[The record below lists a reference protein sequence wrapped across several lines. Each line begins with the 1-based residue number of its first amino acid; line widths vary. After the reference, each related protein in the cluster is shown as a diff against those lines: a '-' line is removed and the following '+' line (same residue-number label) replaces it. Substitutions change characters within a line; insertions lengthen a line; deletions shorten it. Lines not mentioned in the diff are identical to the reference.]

1 MFNTVLWAFLLT
13 NASHCLYGDESLP
26 YTLSDHVEIV
36 ADSPESRPAH
46 NDCCLSDYNK
56 IDVAPNIIEA
66 DSLSSCKQDNGA
78 PCIVAGQNTKELK
91 GQTTPDNT
99 LKFKPAQLILPSA
112 LIATGIF
119 GVYHNG
125 FIKLNNTVQNGL
137 VDLRKSHYAHIDDY
151 IQYLPALTY
160 ATLGLLRVPCRL
172 SFKERIAVE
181 ATAYLAMAAIV
192 NIGKYSFREKRP
204 DSNARNSFPSGHSA
218 TVFTGAELMRLE
230 YGTAIGMAS
239 YAVAIGVAFLRLY
252 NGRHWVNDVLA
263 GAGVGILCARI
274 GYWLLPLYR
283 KWFKWNDS
291 PSKPITSL
299 VPSYSGKD
307 RSLALNFLFC
317 F

>member
-1 MFNTVLWAFLLT
+1 MFNTVLWAILLT
-13 NASHCLYGDESLP
+13 TTSHCLYGDEGLQ

-36 ADSPESRPAH
+36 TDSLESRPAQV
-46 NDCCLSDYNK
+46 DCRLSDYNNLSDCNK
-56 IDVAPNIIEA
+56 IDV
-66 DSLSSCKQDNGA
+66 DSLSSCKKDNGV
-78 PCIVAGQNTKELK
+78 PCIAAGKNTKELTE
-91 GQTTPDNT
+91 QTAPDNA
-99 LKFKPAQLILPSA
+99 LKFKPTQLILPSA

-125 FIKLNNTVQNGL
+125 FIKLNNTVQDGL
-137 VDLRKSHYAHIDDY
+137 VELRKSHYAHIDDY

-172 SFKERIAVE
+172 SFKERVAVE
-181 ATAYLAMAAIV
+181 ATSYLAMAAIV

-218 TVFTGAELMRLE
+218 TVFTGAELMRIE

-239 YAVAIGVAFLRLY
+239 YAVAISVAFLRLY

-274 GYWLLPLYR
+274 GYWMLPLYR

-291 PSKPITSL
+291 PSGVSASV
-299 VPSYSGKD
+299 VPSYSVKD
-307 RSLALNFLFC
+307 RNIALNLC
-317 F
+317 LCL